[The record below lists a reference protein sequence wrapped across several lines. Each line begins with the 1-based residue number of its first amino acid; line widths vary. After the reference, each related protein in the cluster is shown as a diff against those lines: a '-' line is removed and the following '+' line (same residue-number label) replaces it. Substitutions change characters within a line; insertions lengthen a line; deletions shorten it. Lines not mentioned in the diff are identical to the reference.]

1 MNTNR
6 LGSLATRML
15 NGESSSTSSQNDD
28 RSSIKR
34 NLFGCRL
41 DREQLQSDLQQMFAE
56 QRRVKSAQWSFDFE
70 TLRPIQGGRVSWRK
84 VKVSN
89 NMSDEKENP
98 TPNPTI
104 AKQEETKTKPEE
116 KKFNIYSSTE
126 ISVLIGS
133 DEDYDEEEE
142 EEEDEALAVPE
153 FYKRQRRLKL
163 VEVDKNRL
171 NVLNNAAPIT
181 NNPAAKTSTN
191 VTKVETQSKPKAV
204 TAVTATPV
212 KPKVSRASRKVAH
225 FEQLGNILTYSEN
238 RKDTLRSAS
247 ASTNRQ
253 TTTTTRT
260 LKQSL
265 NSAFVSQSAKKAPS
279 KPRNSRNQPNSDDK
293 MRQQTLHDL
302 NVFKQRKKRLQMPG
316 ELKQVGTNK
325 TAATENPA
333 SHFLRS
339 QSTTTTTTTTTKAS
353 S

>member
-15 NGESSSTSSQNDD
+15 NGESSSSSSTSQNDD

-41 DREQLQSDLQQMFAE
+41 DHEQLQSDLQQMFAE

-104 AKQEETKTKPEE
+104 AKPDEIKTKPEE
-116 KKFNIYSSTE
+116 KKFNIYASTE

-133 DEDYDEEEE
+133 DEDYDDEEE

-171 NVLNNAAPIT
+171 NVLNNAAPIA
-181 NNPAAKTSTN
+181 NNPATKTSTN
-191 VTKVETQSKPKAV
+191 VTKVETQIKPKAV

-238 RKDTLRSAS
+238 RKVCVYIT
-247 ASTNRQ
+247 
-253 TTTTTRT
+253 
-260 LKQSL
+260 
-265 NSAFVSQSAKKAPS
+265 V
-279 KPRNSRNQPNSDDK
+279 
-293 MRQQTLHDL
+293 
-302 NVFKQRKKRLQMPG
+302 
-316 ELKQVGTNK
+316 
-325 TAATENPA
+325 
-333 SHFLRS
+333 
-339 QSTTTTTTTTTKAS
+339 
-353 S
+353 